1 MNNNDYNQNIQGS
14 QLPCS
19 PPIPSGEYTSYPADD
34 IPSPYPAENFLYEP
48 YATNDPGKSAATAS
62 MIFGICSIALFFS
75 FIGSVGSVVAIV
87 LSRTSA
93 GKSHSV
99 GLPQSTKARVGF
111 ICGIISL
118 SMYVIFLAFCI
129 ISITK

>member
-62 MIFGICSIALFFS
+62 
-75 FIGSVGSVVAIV
+75 
-87 LSRTSA
+87 TSPIRA
-93 GKSHSV
+93 SHAWYA
-99 GLPQSTKARVGF
+99 P
-111 ICGIISL
+111 
-118 SMYVIFLAFCI
+118 LASQRMRQTNC
-129 ISITK
+129 